1 VLPTNPVRVVGR
13 VLKRLNLSIDTQVK
27 ILSSTETFF
36 PTGYP
41 VNASDILS
49 GYVELT
55 QPISRKQLDTLAAL
69 CNDEKEQTQ
78 LASLGGDAYQTEIL
92 DKRLSTLDILELY
105 PSCELSF
112 PQYLRMLPSL
122 RVRQYSISSSPLW
135 NSEAVTITLD
145 VLDAPALSGH
155 EQYYGVASNYLANLK
170 KDDRISCSV
179 RASNAD
185 FHLPA
190 DTKVPVVMF
199 AAGTGIAPFR
209 GFIQERAAQLVCGR
223 DVGPVILY
231 FGCRSQ
237 KDFLYSDE
245 LQKWS
250 KIGAV
255 HVKPVFSRESNGN
268 KKYVQD
274 LVWKCDKAC
283 CISEN
288 LFYQDYCGP

>member
-1 VLPTNPVRVVGR
+1 
-13 VLKRLNLSIDTQVK
+13 
-27 ILSSTETFF
+27 
-36 PTGYP
+36 
-41 VNASDILS
+41 
-49 GYVELT
+49 
-55 QPISRKQLDTLAAL
+55 
-69 CNDEKEQTQ
+69 
-78 LASLGGDAYQTEIL
+78 
-92 DKRLSTLDILELY
+92 
-105 PSCELSF
+105 
-112 PQYLRMLPSL
+112 MLPSL

-274 LVWKCDKAC
+274 LVWEDRKDIVKFYSEGARFYTCGSATKLAVSVKTCFIKIIADHKQCDETKAAEILER
-283 CISEN
+283 ISVN
-288 LFYQDYCGP
+288 RYNVDVFA